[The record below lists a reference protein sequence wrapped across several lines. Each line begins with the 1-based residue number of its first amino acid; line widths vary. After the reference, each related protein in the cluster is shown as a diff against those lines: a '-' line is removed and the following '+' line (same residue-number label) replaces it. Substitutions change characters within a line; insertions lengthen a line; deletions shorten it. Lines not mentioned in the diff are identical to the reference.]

1 MGGTQ
6 ARGTVTRETAR
17 ELTGNQ
23 TVIFPERNYF
33 HFKKQDISSEDNMLH
48 LSLKTL
54 TLAANLI
61 TDNNFV

>member
-6 ARGTVTRETAR
+6 ARGTAPRETAR

-33 HFKKQDISSEDNMLH
+33 HFKKWNIFSEDNMLH
-48 LSLKTL
+48 MS
-54 TLAANLI
+54 LI
-61 TDNNFV
+61 TEDSNSGC